1 MPAFTGFS
9 QAEQLEIAA
18 KPPRGPPLAGGRV
31 LEAVGHAYGCDR
43 FKAVKRTVVAL
54 FSFLALMG
62 VAAPAALAENG
73 VGLAGPTTDK
83 TVTFFCFGVIA
94 FFVVLVVVMS
104 LIQGKL
110 EKRKDQR
117 RSDLQRLS

>member
-1 MPAFTGFS
+1 M
-9 QAEQLEIAA
+9 
-18 KPPRGPPLAGGRV
+18 
-31 LEAVGHAYGCDR
+31 
-43 FKAVKRTVVAL
+43 KRTVAAL
-54 FSFLALMG
+54 TSFLALML
-62 VAAPAALAENG
+62 VIAPAALADNG

-110 EKRKDQR
+110 EKRKER
-117 RSDLQRLS
+117 RRYDLERLS